1 MEDPLARA
9 VGLAEGSLRGGDRGQ
24 VDPPAAALQVHPHEA
39 VAGLADGGQDLPG
52 EVVDRG
58 GRTLDRGEGAAHPGQ
73 PRRQRPGG
81 PCREVARRP
90 GLTLELAQAGIELG
104 ARRVLAQQPLTQQTH
119 RHLRVAQVAVGL
131 DSGVAEDQSVEDH
144 GRGDRVRTKADA
156 SPTTLHYRI
165 RQRR

>member
-1 MEDPLARA
+1 MTGVRSIPPPRRCRSTPTRLSRA
-9 VGLAEGSLRGGDRGQ
+9 LGGR
-24 VDPPAAALQVHPHEA
+24 
-39 VAGLADGGQDLPG
+39 GQDLPG